1 MSVNIFYN
9 NTDFF
14 SQNNLATPEVSRS
27 TTNIVFGDKVGVKEN
42 LQLTGQIHLENP
54 PANCDYFSELNTL
67 RDSLLNFFSVDFK
80 SVEIK
85 ENSTS
90 IFQRDFCKILDIN
103 FGDSDYVKIIPYSI
117 SIECYDE
124 SIHNEFF
131 GISSPVNE
139 TSISLSE
146 SGIYTITRNISAT
159 GENLQDGNLISKNTS
174 SISSGLDNAID
185 FVKSFSGETNVV
197 LPVEDPDIKINL
209 ISTSES
215 IDRIKNSFALEE
227 VYIADKDNTGLN
239 QGILRYTISK
249 QKSFNSVVEATING
263 NLKFGKNSSFSDVR
277 NRFKE
282 IDFHQEIQQKLNITN
297 LIKYPLSASITEN
310 EENRSIEF
318 NFTFDDDDNFDS
330 CGVSKKINHS
340 ITESGG
346 MIEISTNGTI
356 EARGLA
362 GKRWELV
369 SDAFYNTS
377 YNSSLYSSWINE
389 EAQNEIN
396 KTFPGTIL
404 YTYPE
409 LENITQ
415 NKRAGII
422 RFEYQYTNKEKIENF
437 RDFSLNSQVKLPSPR
452 YSIDQ
457 NFGGGMN
464 KFIVT
469 RSGFNSGQI
478 SVSVSGVY
486 ENFTGNESSD
496 RGAAINLLKNKA
508 EEKFNELSGDI
519 FLGYSSVTSS
529 KNTNY
534 SKNSNRA
541 VYAEVRNYYES

>member
-27 TTNIVFGDKVGVKEN
+27 TTSIVFGDKVGVKEN
-42 LQLTGQIHLENP
+42 LQLTGQIHLENSP
-54 PANCDYFSELNTL
+54 TDCDYFSELNTL

-80 SVEIK
+80 SIEIK

-90 IFQRDFCKILDIN
+90 IFQRDFCKILNVD

-131 GISSPVNE
+131 GISSPTNE

-146 SGIYTITRNISAT
+146 NGIYTIKRNISAT

-197 LPVEDPDIKINL
+197 LPTEDPDIKINL

-215 IDRIKNSFALEE
+215 IDRIKNSFTLEE

-239 QGILRYTISK
+239 QGVLRYTISK
-249 QKSFNSVVEATING
+249 EKSFNSVVVATING
-263 NLKFGKNSSFSDVR
+263 NLRFGKNSSFSEVR

-310 EENRSIEF
+310 EESKSIDF
-318 NFTFDDDDNFDS
+318 NLSFDDDDNFDS
-330 CGVSKKINHS
+330 CGISKKINHS
-340 ITESGG
+340 IIESGG
-346 MIEISTNGTI
+346 MVEISTSGTI

-389 EAQNEIN
+389 EAQNEIS
-396 KTFPGTIL
+396 KTFPGTTL

-409 LENITQ
+409 LENITE

-422 RFEYQYTNKEKIENF
+422 RFEYQYTNREKIENF

-452 YSIDQ
+452 YSVDQ
-457 NFGGGMN
+457 NFGGAMN
-464 KFIVT
+464 KFVVT
-469 RSGFNSGQI
+469 RSGFNSGLI

-496 RGAAINLLKNKA
+496 RETAINLLKNKA

-541 VYAEVRNYYES
+541 VYAEVRNYYEL